1 MTKYYLSHYHLFSL
15 NQLSL
20 DASLNWLVSVV
31 PNILRLE
38 SLELYVVLLIQSI
51 SFYHLSLMVTVIFVI
66 RIFSLKLNPT
76 EIYTQGGMNETRKLR
91 VL

>member
-1 MTKYYLSHYHLFSL
+1 MLENVELQTVVSHLNHIKYTVVLMTKYYLSHYHLFSL

-38 SLELYVVLLIQSI
+38 SLELYVVLLI
-51 SFYHLSLMVTVIFVI
+51 VD
-66 RIFSLKLNPT
+66 
-76 EIYTQGGMNETRKLR
+76 
-91 VL
+91 